1 MDHDVKGVVER
12 TEQSLFTHFRHQL
25 NTHWLAALEQQ
36 NTHIAGFVHPVPE
49 AQSSSTPKIKVQKL
63 CDPFVV
69 EVRTLKGH
77 LGEVVLGQ
85 GKVTFWDL
93 AKEIHSQFPLP
104 ERCFSRLVVGD
115 ACNPRSL
122 ETQADKVMTITD
134 HHVTIVYEEL
144 TPDLQREAELKVEMA
159 TRHRAHGW
167 PGSGLDVDGRR
178 YKDPDKAQVE
188 ALMDKSLDFKVHMI
202 WMAIRHLVFGW
213 GAGVYY
219 NVNVVIF
226 PPYMKSLLWMG
237 AYLQGWKDGGETC
250 EHSFI
255 EFPSGLQSLTFCDR
269 FIESL
274 DKVHFPKSLQSLTFG
289 EHYDTS
295 MDKVI
300 LPGGLKSLTFG
311 EHFDQPM
318 DNVTLPSGLESLTF
332 GWLFCQSMDKV
343 SLPSTLKHLTFGG
356 DWSQNVFGLI
366 LPEGCQ
372 CKSNA
377 GVQERDENKP
387 SQLSQHVQQLHYELQ
402 IPLCPEP
409 SIFKNVI
416 DANRS

>member
-1 MDHDVKGVVER
+1 MQDVVEQP
-12 TEQSLFTHFRHQL
+12 EQSLEQMRQ
-25 NTHWLAALEQQ
+25 QQ
-36 NTHIAGFVHPVPE
+36 NTHIAGFVHSVPE
-49 AQSSSTPKIKVQKL
+49 AQSSSTPKIKMQKL
-63 CDPFVV
+63 CEPCVV

-77 LGEVVLGQ
+77 IGNVVLGQ
-85 GKVTFWDL
+85 GKVTAWDL

-144 TPDLQREAELKVEMA
+144 TPDLQREAELKVEMV
-159 TRHRAHGW
+159 TRCG
-167 PGSGLDVDGRR
+167 GR
-178 YKDPDKAQVE
+178 YKDPDKAEVE
-188 ALMDKSLDFKVHMI
+188 ALMDESLDFKVHMI

-219 NVNVVIF
+219 NFNVVIF
-226 PPYMKSLLWMG
+226 PPDMKSLKWMG
-237 AYLQGWKDGGETC
+237 AYLHWMSAYEELELEVDGGETC
-250 EHSFI
+250 EHASI

-274 DKVHFPKSLQSLTFG
+274 EKVHFPKSLQSLTFG
-289 EHYDTS
+289 EYYDTS
-295 MDKVI
+295 MDNVI

-311 EHFDQPM
+311 NQFDKAM

-332 GWLFCQSMDKV
+332 GWLFMQSMDKV
-343 SLPSTLKHLTFGG
+343 ILPSTLKHLTFGG
-356 DWSQNVFGLI
+356 DWSQNTDNLI

-377 GVQERDENKP
+377 GKQAHDENKP
-387 SQLSQHVQQLHYELQ
+387 SQLSQRVQQLHYELQ

-409 SIFKNVI
+409 SMSGGAIYI
-416 DANRS
+416 

>member
-1 MDHDVKGVVER
+1 MDHVVQDVVEQPER
-12 TEQSLFTHFRHQL
+12 TLEQMRQ
-25 NTHWLAALEQQ
+25 QQ

-49 AQSSSTPKIKVQKL
+49 AQSSSTPKIKMQKL
-63 CDPFVV
+63 CEPFVV

-77 LGEVVLGQ
+77 IGNVVLGQ
-85 GKVTFWDL
+85 GKVTAWDL

-104 ERCFSRLVVGD
+104 ERCFSRLVLGD
-115 ACNPRSL
+115 ACGSL
-122 ETQADKVMTITD
+122 ETKADKVMTITD
-134 HHVTIVYEEL
+134 DHVTIVYEEL
-144 TPDLQREAELKVEMA
+144 TPDLQREAELKVEMV
-159 TRHRAHGW
+159 TRLMVKHRLKHLLRSAER
-167 PGSGLDVDGRR
+167 GLL
-178 YKDPDKAQVE
+178 KDPDKAQVE
-188 ALMDKSLDFKVHMI
+188 ALMDEALDFKVHMI

-226 PPYMKSLLWMG
+226 PPHMKSLKWMG
-237 AYLQGWKDGGETC
+237 AYLQFFKHGGETC
-250 EHSFI
+250 EHASI

-274 DKVHFPKSLQSLTFG
+274 EKVHFPMSLQSLTFG
-289 EHYDTS
+289 EYYDTS
-295 MDKVI
+295 MDNVI

-311 EHFDQPM
+311 DQFDQAM

-332 GWLFCQSMDKV
+332 GWLFFQSINKV
-343 SLPSTLKHLTFGG
+343 ILPSTLKHLTFGG
-356 DWSQNVFGLI
+356 DWSQNTDNLI

-377 GVQERDENKP
+377 GKQEHDENKP
-387 SQLSQHVQQLHYELQ
+387 SQLSQRVQQLHYELQ

-409 SIFKNVI
+409 SMSDPAIYI
-416 DANRS
+416 

>member
-1 MDHDVKGVVER
+1 MDHVVQDVVEQP
-12 TEQSLFTHFRHQL
+12 EQSLEQMRQQ
-25 NTHWLAALEQQ
+25 QQ

-49 AQSSSTPKIKVQKL
+49 AQSSSTPKIKMQKL
-63 CDPFVV
+63 CEPFVV

-77 LGEVVLGQ
+77 IGNVVLGQ
-85 GKVTFWDL
+85 GKVTAWDL

-104 ERCFSRLVVGD
+104 ERCFSRLVLGD
-115 ACNPRSL
+115 ACRSL
-122 ETQADKVMTITD
+122 ETKADKVMTITD

-144 TPDLQREAELKVEMA
+144 TPDLQREAELKVEMV
-159 TRHRAHGW
+159 TRLIVKHRLKHLLRSAER
-167 PGSGLDVDGRR
+167 GLL
-178 YKDPDKAQVE
+178 KDPDKAQVE
-188 ALMDKSLDFKVHMI
+188 ALMDEALDFKVHMI

-226 PPYMKSLLWMG
+226 PPHMKSLKWMG
-237 AYLQGWKDGGETC
+237 AYLQFFKHGGETC
-250 EHSFI
+250 EHASI

-274 DKVHFPKSLQSLTFG
+274 EKVHFPKSLQSLTFG
-289 EHYDTS
+289 EYYDTS
-295 MDKVI
+295 MDNVI

-416 DANRS
+416 DANRN

>member
-1 MDHDVKGVVER
+1 MQDVVEQP
-12 TEQSLFTHFRHQL
+12 EQSLEQMRQQ
-25 NTHWLAALEQQ
+25 QQ
-36 NTHIAGFVHPVPE
+36 NTHIAGFVHSVPE

-134 HHVTIVYEEL
+134 HRVTIVYEEL
-144 TPDLQREAELKVEMA
+144 TPDLQREAELKVEMV

-219 NVNVVIF
+219 NFNVVIF
-226 PPYMKSLLWMG
+226 PPDMKSLKWMG
-237 AYLQGWKDGGETC
+237 AYLHWMSAYEELELEVDGGETC
-250 EHSFI
+250 EHASI

-274 DKVHFPKSLQSLTFG
+274 DKVHFPTSLQSLTFG

-311 EHFDQPM
+311 NQFDKAM

-332 GWLFCQSMDKV
+332 GWLFMQSMDKV
-343 SLPSTLKHLTFGG
+343 ILPSTLKHLTFGG
-356 DWSQNVFGLI
+356 DWSQNTDNLI

-377 GVQERDENKP
+377 GKQAHDENKP
-387 SQLSQHVQQLHYELQ
+387 SQLSQRVQQLHYELQ

-409 SIFKNVI
+409 SMSGGAIYI
-416 DANRS
+416 

>member
-49 AQSSSTPKIKVQKL
+49 AQSSSSTPKIKVQKL

-144 TPDLQREAELKVEMA
+144 TPDLQREAE
-159 TRHRAHGW
+159 RSSR
-167 PGSGLDVDGRR
+167 GRSASMPR
-178 YKDPDKAQVE
+178 V
-188 ALMDKSLDFKVHMI
+188 
-202 WMAIRHLVFGW
+202 
-213 GAGVYY
+213 
-219 NVNVVIF
+219 
-226 PPYMKSLLWMG
+226 PP
-237 AYLQGWKDGGETC
+237 
-250 EHSFI
+250 
-255 EFPSGLQSLTFCDR
+255 LQS
-269 FIESL
+269 
-274 DKVHFPKSLQSLTFG
+274 PPLQSPPLRWPR
-289 EHYDTS
+289 
-295 MDKVI
+295 V
-300 LPGGLKSLTFG
+300 
-311 EHFDQPM
+311 
-318 DNVTLPSGLESLTF
+318 
-332 GWLFCQSMDKV
+332 
-343 SLPSTLKHLTFGG
+343 
-356 DWSQNVFGLI
+356 
-366 LPEGCQ
+366 
-372 CKSNA
+372 
-377 GVQERDENKP
+377 
-387 SQLSQHVQQLHYELQ
+387 SQHRCVQSSVGALYL
-402 IPLCPEP
+402 
-409 SIFKNVI
+409 
-416 DANRS
+416 

>member
-1 MDHDVKGVVER
+1 MQDVVEQPER
-12 TEQSLFTHFRHQL
+12 TLEQMRQ
-25 NTHWLAALEQQ
+25 QQ

-49 AQSSSTPKIKVQKL
+49 AQSSSTPKIKMQKL
-63 CDPFVV
+63 CEPFVV

-77 LGEVVLGQ
+77 IGNVVLGQ
-85 GKVTFWDL
+85 GKVTAWDL

-104 ERCFSRLVVGD
+104 ERCFSRLVLGD
-115 ACNPRSL
+115 ACGSL
-122 ETQADKVMTITD
+122 ETKADKVMTITD
-134 HHVTIVYEEL
+134 DHVTIVYEEL
-144 TPDLQREAELKVEMA
+144 TPDLQREAELKVEMV
-159 TRHRAHGW
+159 TRLMVKHRLKHLLRSAER
-167 PGSGLDVDGRR
+167 GLL
-178 YKDPDKAQVE
+178 KDPDKAQVE
-188 ALMDKSLDFKVHMI
+188 ALMDEALDFKVHMI

-226 PPYMKSLLWMG
+226 PPHMKSLKWMG
-237 AYLQGWKDGGETC
+237 AYLQFFKHGGETC
-250 EHSFI
+250 EHASI

-274 DKVHFPKSLQSLTFG
+274 EKVHFPMSLQSLTFG
-289 EHYDTS
+289 EYYDTS
-295 MDKVI
+295 MDNVI

-311 EHFDQPM
+311 DQFDQAM

-332 GWLFCQSMDKV
+332 GWLFFQSINKV
-343 SLPSTLKHLTFGG
+343 ILPSTLKHLTFGG
-356 DWSQNVFGLI
+356 DWSQNTDNLI

-377 GVQERDENKP
+377 GKQEHDENKP
-387 SQLSQHVQQLHYELQ
+387 SQLSQRVQQLHYELQ

-409 SIFKNVI
+409 SMSGPAIYI
-416 DANRS
+416 

>member
-1 MDHDVKGVVER
+1 MDHVAQDVVEQPER
-12 TEQSLFTHFRHQL
+12 TLEQMRQ
-25 NTHWLAALEQQ
+25 QQ

-49 AQSSSTPKIKVQKL
+49 AQSSSTPKIKMQKL
-63 CDPFVV
+63 CEPFVV

-77 LGEVVLGQ
+77 IGNVVLGQ
-85 GKVTFWDL
+85 GKVTAWDL

-104 ERCFSRLVVGD
+104 ERCFSRLVLGD
-115 ACNPRSL
+115 ACGSL
-122 ETQADKVMTITD
+122 ETKADKVMTITD
-134 HHVTIVYEEL
+134 DHVTIVYEEL
-144 TPDLQREAELKVEMA
+144 TPDLQREAELKVEMV
-159 TRHRAHGW
+159 TRLMVKHRLKHLLRSAER
-167 PGSGLDVDGRR
+167 GLL
-178 YKDPDKAQVE
+178 KDPDKAQVE
-188 ALMDKSLDFKVHMI
+188 ALMDEALDFKVHMI

-226 PPYMKSLLWMG
+226 PPHMKSLKWMG
-237 AYLQGWKDGGETC
+237 AYLQFFKHGGETC
-250 EHSFI
+250 EHASI

-274 DKVHFPKSLQSLTFG
+274 EKVHFPMSLQSLTFG
-289 EHYDTS
+289 EYYDTS
-295 MDKVI
+295 MDNVI

-311 EHFDQPM
+311 DQFDQAM

-332 GWLFCQSMDKV
+332 GWLFFQSINKV
-343 SLPSTLKHLTFGG
+343 ILPSTLKHLTFGG
-356 DWSQNVFGLI
+356 DWSQNTDNLI

-377 GVQERDENKP
+377 GKQEHDENKP
-387 SQLSQHVQQLHYELQ
+387 SQLSQRVQQLHYELQ

-409 SIFKNVI
+409 SMSDPAIYI
-416 DANRS
+416 